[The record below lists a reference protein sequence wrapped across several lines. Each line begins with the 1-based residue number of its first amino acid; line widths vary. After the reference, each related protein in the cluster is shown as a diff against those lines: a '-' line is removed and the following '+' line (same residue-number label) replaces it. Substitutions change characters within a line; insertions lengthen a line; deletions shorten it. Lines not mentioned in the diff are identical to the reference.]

1 MQRVLKNTI
10 IIFIAVSVL
19 AVPFSA
25 FAAEDLNVKKEI
37 SAGAMAADTLT
48 LRPLGV
54 ISLVAGFGLF
64 VISSP
69 FSAAG
74 GNIGKAWNA
83 MVTKPAKFTFAR
95 PLGEF

>member
-1 MQRVLKNTI
+1 MPSVLKKTI
-10 IIFIAVSVL
+10 IIFIAVSML

-25 FAAEDLNVKKEI
+25 FAAENINAKKDI
-37 SAGAMAADTLT
+37 SAGAMAVDSLA
-48 LRPLGV
+48 LRPLGA

-69 FSAAG
+69 FSALG
-74 GNIGKAWNA
+74 GNIDKAWNA
-83 MVTKPAKFTFAR
+83 MVAKPAKFTFAR

>member
-1 MQRVLKNTI
+1 MHNLLKRTI
-10 IIFIAVSVL
+10 IIFIVVSLL

-25 FAAEDLNVKKEI
+25 FAAESLNRNKEI

-48 LRPLGV
+48 LRPLGI
-54 ISLVAGFGLF
+54 ISVVAGFGLF

-74 GNIGKAWNA
+74 GNIDKAWNA
-83 MVTKPAKFTFAR
+83 MVTKPVKFTFVR
-95 PLGEF
+95 PLGDF

>member
-1 MQRVLKNTI
+1 MHKALKHTTI
-10 IIFIAVSVL
+10 IFVVVALL
-19 AVPFSA
+19 AVPFCG
-25 FAAEDLNVKKEI
+25 FAAESLNQKREI

-48 LRPLGV
+48 LRPLGF

-69 FSAAG
+69 FSAMG
-74 GNIGKAWNA
+74 GNIDKAWNA

-95 PLGEF
+95 PLGDI